1 MGRSFGLVLGLIV
14 VTTGLYLYTRQA
26 QSLSHVGYAPTST
39 VDVIGVRSD
48 LMAIANAE
56 RRYWVSNAKYASL
69 DELRRNGDTYIPTR
83 PNYTYSAD
91 VSETRF
97 RIIATYS
104 GPDPKAPKLVSV
116 DETMAV
122 RTD

>member
-48 LMAIANAE
+48 LMGIANAE

-104 GPDPKAPKLVSV
+104 GPDPKAPRHVSV
-116 DETMAV
+116 DETMAL

>member
-1 MGRSFGLVLGLIV
+1 MGRSFGLVIGLIV
-14 VTTGLYLYTRQA
+14 VTAGLYLYTRQA

-39 VDVIGVRSD
+39 VDAIGVRSD

-56 RRYWVSNAKYASL
+56 RRYWVSNARYASL
-69 DELRRNGDTYIPTR
+69 DELRKNGDTYIPTR

-91 VSETRF
+91 VGETTF
-97 RIIATYS
+97 KIIATYS
-104 GPDPKAPKLVSV
+104 GPDPKAPRHVSV
-116 DETMAV
+116 DETMAL

>member
-83 PNYTYSAD
+83 PNYTYSAG

-104 GPDPKAPKLVSV
+104 GPDPAPKRVSV
-116 DETMAV
+116 DETMAL